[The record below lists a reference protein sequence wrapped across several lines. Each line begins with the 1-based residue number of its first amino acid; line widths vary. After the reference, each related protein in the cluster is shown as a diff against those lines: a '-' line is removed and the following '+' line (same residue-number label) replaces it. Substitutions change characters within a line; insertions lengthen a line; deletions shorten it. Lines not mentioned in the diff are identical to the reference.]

1 MPTQRT
7 IDNRRIRK
15 HLNHGE
21 GTRQV
26 RISRNDDVLYRGHE
40 DGVYRL
46 EDNMWLYRGYR
57 AEILLEV
64 EELDRLDY
72 CPQCGVKGEVVVNRM
87 GCPEC
92 GASW

>member
-1 MPTQRT
+1 
-7 IDNRRIRK
+7 
-15 HLNHGE
+15 
-21 GTRQV
+21 
-26 RISRNDDVLYRGHE
+26 
-40 DGVYRL
+40 
-46 EDNMWLYRGYR
+46 MWLYRGYR